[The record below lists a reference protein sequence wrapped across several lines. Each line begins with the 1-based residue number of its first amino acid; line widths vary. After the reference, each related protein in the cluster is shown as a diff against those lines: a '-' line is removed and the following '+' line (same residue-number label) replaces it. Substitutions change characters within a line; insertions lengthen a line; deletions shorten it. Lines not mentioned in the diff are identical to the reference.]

1 MKKRV
6 LSWGTF
12 MCDIIAAGLNRV
24 AEPGVIEY
32 LTQPIELRLG
42 GHPVDLVL
50 DLAQVGVD
58 PAEIGFVSTVG
69 SDVFGDFLLAQV
81 APYGFDRLVRRVPGG
96 TGKTL
101 ILSVKGLDRMCHLD
115 PAACMQMSLEHQ
127 EDALCQTQPE
137 FFTLRPG
144 YTNLDT
150 RMASLLGTLR
160 RGPLRDTFI
169 LLDLCAPYAKPWS
182 YYLEL
187 LPHVDAVHGNRKEI
201 MRAAG
206 EEDFAAATNKI
217 LSLGPHAV
225 LLTKE
230 GDGAEIVTPRYRVA
244 QGAFDIPFVE
254 PSGCG
259 DAFCG
264 GIVYALMQQPR
275 RMAELDA
282 DALAEA
288 LVWGQALG
296 AAAATAVGCVAGVT
310 QDNVRKLIE
319 TQKARVLQST
329 QVECHKSEECRS

>member
-32 LTQPIELRLG
+32 LTEPIELRLG
-42 GHPVDLVL
+42 GHPVDLVV
-50 DLAQVGVD
+50 DLAQIGVD
-58 PAEIGFVSTVG
+58 PAEIAFVSTVG
-69 SDVFGDFLLAQV
+69 SDVFGDFLLGQI
-81 APYGFDRLVRRVPGG
+81 APYGFEAFVRRVEGG

-101 ILSVKGLDRMCHLD
+101 ILSVKGHDRMCHLD
-115 PAACMQMSLEHQ
+115 PAACMHMSLEHL
-127 EDALCQTQPE
+127 EGVLRQTTPE
-137 FFTLRPG
+137 FFTFRPG

-150 RMASLLGTLR
+150 SMACLLGELR
-160 RGPLRDTFI
+160 KGPLRDSFL
-169 LLDLCAPYAKPWS
+169 LLDLCAPYRKEWS

-201 MRAAG
+201 IRASG
-206 EEDFAAATNKI
+206 MDDFAAATDKI
-217 LSLGPHAV
+217 LSLGPQAV

-230 GDGAEIVTPRYRVA
+230 GDGAEIVTRRYRVA
-244 QGAFDIPFVE
+244 QGAFDIQFVE

-259 DAFCG
+259 DAFCAG
-264 GIVYALMQQPR
+264 VVFALMQAPR
-275 RMAELDA
+275 RFAELDA
-282 DALAEA
+282 DGLAEA

-310 QDNVRKLIE
+310 EAKVRSLIDG
-319 TQKARVLQST
+319 QKCRVLQTT
-329 QVECHKSEECRS
+329 QVEPR